1 MQAEPRV
8 SPHSLPGIPG
18 RAPRPPAP
26 AGGPIGAR
34 FGHQG
39 LRSGHPAPP
48 PEAGGPTRE
57 QPIHR
62 LSAYLRRTHG
72 LKLRRLMLDLGT
84 TCPNRDGNSGY
95 GGCAYCDLSGSGTG
109 AMKIGMDLETQYQ
122 TELRR
127 VRRSIPDGPCGI
139 LYFQSYSS
147 TYPDLEPLA
156 QALEWAASKAD
167 VAPILAI
174 GTRPDCFSEAAADL
188 IARHRSRF
196 LETWM
201 EFGLETADDAVQISI
216 GRHDTLEN
224 FHRACQTAG
233 ERGLKRV
240 AHTLAGLP
248 GEKPGGYRR
257 QAEEVARA
265 GCEGV
270 KCHQLMVLERTKLAK
285 SWREGRVEL
294 LEPEAYAAMVAEAL
308 LLLPWSTVVHRL
320 TADARPADRADGR
333 TAEWNRIAEKQVLDA
348 IRNFGEA
355 SRI

>member
-1 MQAEPRV
+1 M
-8 SPHSLPGIPG
+8 SPHSLPGISG
-18 RAPRPPAP
+18 RAPRPPTP
-26 AGGPIGAR
+26 TVAR
-34 FGHQG
+34 AAAAFGHQG
-39 LRSGHPAPP
+39 LRSGQPVPP
-48 PEAGGPTRE
+48 PEAGGPTFE
-57 QPIHR
+57 QPVHM
-62 LSAYLRRTHG
+62 LAADLKRRHG

-84 TCPNRDGNSGY
+84 SCPNRDGSSGY

-127 VRRSIPDGPCGI
+127 VRRGIPDGPCGI

-147 TYPDLEPLA
+147 TYPDLGPLA
-156 QALEWAASKAD
+156 QALEWAATKAE

-188 IARHRSRF
+188 IARARGRF
-196 LETWM
+196 REVWM
-201 EFGLETADDAVQISI
+201 EFGLETADDAVQIAI

-224 FHRACQTAG
+224 FHRACQRAG
-233 ERGLKRV
+233 ERGLMRV

-248 GEKPGGYRR
+248 GEQPGGYRR
-257 QAEEVARA
+257 QAEEVAKA

-285 SWREGRVEL
+285 AWRAGQVEL
-294 LEPEAYAAMVAEAL
+294 LSAEAYAALVAEAL
-308 LLLPWSTVVHRL
+308 TILPWSTVVHRL

-333 TAEWNRIAEKQVLDA
+333 TSAWNRIAEKHILDA

>member
-1 MQAEPRV
+1 MGPEFLLP
-8 SPHSLPGIPG
+8 PHSLPGIPG
-18 RAPRPPAP
+18 RAPRSP
-26 AGGPIGAR
+26 AGSAASAITH
-34 FGHQG
+34 FGYQG
-39 LRSGHPAPP
+39 LRSARPVPQAH
-48 PEAGGPTRE
+48 EGGPTWA
-57 QPIHR
+57 QPIHM
-62 LSAYLRRTHG
+62 LSADLKRRHG

-84 TCPNRDGNSGY
+84 SCPNRDGNSGY

-127 VRRSIPDGPCGI
+127 VRRGIPDGPCGI

-147 TYPDLEPLA
+147 TYPDLAPLA
-156 QALEWAASKAD
+156 QALEWAAAKAE

-188 IARHRSRF
+188 IARARGSFR
-196 LETWM
+196 EVWM

-224 FHRACQTAG
+224 FHRACQRAG

-248 GEKPGGYRR
+248 GEQPGGYRR
-257 QAEEVARA
+257 QAEEVAKA

-285 SWREGRVEL
+285 QWRDGKVEL
-294 LEPEAYAAMVAEAL
+294 LTPEAYAALVAEAL
-308 LLLPWSTVVHRL
+308 ALLPWSTVVHRL
-320 TADARPADRADGR
+320 TADAQPAARADGR
-333 TAEWNRIAEKQVLDA
+333 TSEWNRIAEKAILDA